1 MKPAN
6 RTRLA
11 ALKAKLARDETA
23 QRAAKT
29 AGANVAP
36 DAGER
41 FIDTLDGVVPLP
53 CSNRAELQRPRVAPP
68 LPPPNPRHDAGPASA
83 ALSDEFDISSLLDT
97 DAAQSFRRPGSGP
110 DLLARLRRGQWA
122 IGRRLDLHGL
132 RRDAAR
138 ASLATFIGQAARDGL
153 RCVLVVHGQGHGSPG
168 REPVLKD
175 LVSRWLVQQ
184 REVSAFTQ
192 ASAADG
198 GPGARLV
205 LLYASRRE
213 AT

>member
-23 QRAAKT
+23 QRAAQT

-68 LPPPNPRHDAGPASA
+68 LPPPTPRHDAGPASA
-83 ALSDEFDISSLLDT
+83 ALSDEFDIGSLLD
-97 DAAQSFRRPGSGP
+97 DDGQSFARHGSGP

-138 ASLATFIGQAARDGL
+138 ASLAAFIGQAARDGV

-168 REPVLKD
+168 REPVLKE

-184 REVSAFTQ
+184 HEVSAFTQ